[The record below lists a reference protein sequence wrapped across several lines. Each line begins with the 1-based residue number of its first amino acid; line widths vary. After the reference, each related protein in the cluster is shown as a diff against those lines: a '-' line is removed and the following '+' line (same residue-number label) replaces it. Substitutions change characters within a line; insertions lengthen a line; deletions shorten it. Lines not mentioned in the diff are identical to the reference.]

1 VVEVKNM
8 TSVLVDLG
16 LVPPARL
23 GPFVE
28 MGRQQL
34 GMSREEFS
42 QATAGRLTVQDIT
55 LLERGRLVCRDTQLA
70 AIQDALG
77 VQFARTVPTR
87 TRLIIDPTQGR
98 LVIGGNV
105 AEVLP
110 DVSDEELLLRY
121 LALVYLCRR
130 ARPGTYVVPRADDV
144 ETLSEVMDT
153 TTARVRQR
161 LARMPHEHRDVL
173 RLAVRRATGGRLL
186 PGLGLFVGVHQRGA
200 LVMID
205 SESNTGD
212 TQIGSPQPN
221 PVDGD
226 RAVAAVV
233 PIGPARERRNQQ
245 MSEEILTP

>member
-1 VVEVKNM
+1 M
-8 TSVLVDLG
+8 TSVLIDLG

-42 QATAGRLTVQDIT
+42 QATAGRLTVQDVT
-55 LLERGRLVCRDTQLA
+55 LLERGRLVCREVQLA
-70 AIQDALG
+70 AIQDVLG

-87 TRLIIDPTQGR
+87 TRLIIDPMQGR

-110 DVSDEELLLRY
+110 DVTDDELLLRY

-144 ETLSEVMDT
+144 DTLAAVLDT
-153 TTARVRQR
+153 TTSRVRQR
-161 LARMPHEHRDVL
+161 LARMPHEYRDVL
-173 RLAVRRATGGRLL
+173 RLTVRRASGGRLL
-186 PGLGLFVGVHQRGA
+186 PGLGLFVGVHSRGA

-205 SESNTGD
+205 SESNQTDAHMRPPTG
-212 TQIGSPQPN
+212 PN
-221 PVDGD
+221 ASASDETDGPV
-226 RAVAAVV
+226 ATVV
-233 PIGPARERRNQQ
+233 QIGPARDRRNQQ
-245 MSEEILTP
+245 N